1 MSTIDDYFELNFK
14 LEPLNGCLSVWKLL
28 HSLHG
33 ANTWTGG
40 VKWFQFQATEPV
52 CLHSL
57 EFNEHKIKI
66 EQVKRMLWHT
76 HSLTHCGT
84 IQLRLTCAIH
94 FHLARVVFLA
104 TTGANY
110 RSNYT
115 AAVQNKTCFYLTR
128 QVVRV
133 EKLNIAWLNADS
145 SEIVVCKFATIL
157 LAKDEHSI
165 NIDSA
170 LATELVPD
178 WTWIWL
184 EEREWDVVI
193 TRFTC
198 LFNHQSTGHPH
209 PSIQLDL
216 DPN

>member
-1 MSTIDDYFELNFK
+1 MDA
-14 LEPLNGCLSVWKLL
+14 CLCGNYCTRCTERTLG
-28 HSLHG
+28 SL
-33 ANTWTGG
+33 TGG

-184 EEREWDVVI
+184 QERESETSWLHDSLVY
-193 TRFTC
+193 
-198 LFNHQSTGHPH
+198 STINRQAISIH
-209 PSIQLDL
+209 PS
-216 DPN
+216 NST